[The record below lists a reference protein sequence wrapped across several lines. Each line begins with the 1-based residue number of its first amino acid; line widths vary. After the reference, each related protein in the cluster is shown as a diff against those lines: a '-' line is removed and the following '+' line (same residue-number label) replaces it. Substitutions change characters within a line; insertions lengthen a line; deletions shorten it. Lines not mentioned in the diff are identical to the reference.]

1 MILIMAYL
9 VNLIPDNDKRIKM
22 PELASKEKEEI
33 QTELNKLKKNFNSSQ
48 STPTKNTV
56 YIWNLELLKSLEW
69 KRFEEICQKYISLNG
84 DDARLT
90 ETGADKGIDIK
101 VYKNGELAILIQC
114 KAWKWKVG
122 VKEIR
127 ELYGVMNSENVNKG
141 VFMTTSTFT
150 EEAINFRKNKKLI
163 LIDGNDLINRI
174 KKLPAEIQ
182 TELLDIA
189 TKGDYTTPSCPRCD
203 KKMVVRKAK
212 NSDSK
217 FWGCSNFPK
226 CRYTLK
232 MSTNC
237 QQL

>member
-1 MILIMAYL
+1 MLTASIICFVLTFMVL
-9 VNLIPDNDKRIKM
+9 LLPNKPKKM
-22 PELASKEKEEI
+22 KPHEEYEIQLELEKLNQVFNPSCQSKE
-33 QTELNKLKKNFNSSQ
+33 
-48 STPTKNTV
+48 
-56 YIWNLELLKSLEW
+56 WNIELLKSLEW
-69 KRFEEICQKYISLNG
+69 KRFEEVCQKYISLNG

-101 VYKNGELAILIQC
+101 VYKNGEVAILIQC

-127 ELYGVMNSENVNKG
+127 ELYGVMTSEEIDKG
-141 VFMTTSTFT
+141 VLMTTSTFS
-150 EEAINFRKNKKLI
+150 EDAINFSKKKKLM
-163 LIDGNDLINRI
+163 LINGTDLINRI
-174 KKLPAEIQ
+174 KKLPAETQ
-182 TELLDIA
+182 MELLNIA

-203 KKMVVRKAK
+203 KKMIARKAK

-237 QQL
+237 QRHSN